1 MLPTDQAAARRLI
14 QHQTFVEQRLAA
26 DKPLKY
32 INEPYGFPVVT
43 NQERWLRLH
52 VPVDLI
58 QADET
63 RFQVAHDLAE
73 MPFKYNLFDN

>member
-1 MLPTDQAAARRLI
+1 
-14 QHQTFVEQRLAA
+14 
-26 DKPLKY
+26 LKY

>member
-1 MLPTDQAAARRLI
+1 
-14 QHQTFVEQRLAA
+14 
-26 DKPLKY
+26 
-32 INEPYGFPVVT
+32 VVT